1 MENLVQLF
9 QAEKKTLAALVSL
22 NAPKGTDVDTI
33 VVQELEYLQYQAL
46 LNPVIA
52 QCTPQSIVF
61 AVKKAMRNNLTLDP
75 SAGLVYIKTR
85 DVYIK
90 TPGQQDQK
98 VKVLETQETA
108 NGLISVNRQC
118 GSLYE
123 IDGPYVDKDDV
134 GKVIGVWM
142 KILIPSVDEKLNPIA
157 KWVEKRFD
165 TSHFMRWR
173 VASHR
178 ENSRWKKDGV
188 DDKTLN
194 QANAS
199 YSNWHGGIDPEFAR
213 AKCIRHGLKKLGT
226 NQNEIIM
233 SSISRHQPKKVIIDD
248 SADLAAASDELTVS
262 VSDINERH
270 EKATEQKYTN
280 FEEVKPEAPLSGTK
294 LPDASQL

>member
-9 QAEKKTLAALVSL
+9 QKEQKTLAALVSL
-22 NAPKGTDVDTI
+22 NAPKGTDVETI
-33 VVQELEYLQYQAL
+33 VMQELEYLQHLAF

-90 TPGQQDQK
+90 TPGQADQK

-123 IDGPYVDKDDV
+123 IDGPFVDKDDT
-134 GKVIGVWM
+134 GRVIGVWM
-142 KILIPSVDEKLNPIA
+142 KILIPSVNEELKPIA

-199 YSNWHGGIDPEFAR
+199 YTNWYGGIDPEFAR

-226 NQNEIIM
+226 NQNEVIM
-233 SSISRHQPKKVIIDD
+233 TSISKHQPKKIILDD
-248 SADLAAASDELTVS
+248 SADRAAAGEEQATAPVDTS
-262 VSDINERH
+262 VSQA
-270 EKATEQKYTN
+270 KEQQYTS
-280 FEEVKPEAPLSGTK
+280 FEEVKPEGPLK
-294 LPDASQL
+294 VNLPDASQL